1 MYWGAALLAA
11 SIISSLYSGS
21 RSESAARRQAEE
33 ARKAQQEQ
41 NALNSQMFQQKMAM
55 EKANMENQF
64 ALSGAQL
71 AAQYGAPG
79 QPVTVKF
86 TDPGGGGNRPGGT
99 CPEGHH
105 YVRKEKGDKS
115 PDGRTLVAGEEY
127 CIPD

>member
-1 MYWGAALLAA
+1 MYWEAAMLAA

-21 RSESAARRQAEE
+21 RAASQADA

-41 NALNSQMFQQKMAM
+41 NAMNAQMFQQKMAM